1 LAALVVDGRLR
12 TSCCPSVA
20 HNHAR
25 AEAARPGAE
34 RHLGAL
40 RCKVLDSSRVTRRGA
55 EPRRCRV
62 ADLDG
67 DTEEADMTDDPNPE
81 PVRDLSARADM
92 AALLR
97 DVPVVKDIKDFAVP
111 GVFETDEELDD
122 FLNWYQAERQAN
134 LA

>member
-1 LAALVVDGRLR
+1 ML
-12 TSCCPSVA
+12 
-20 HNHAR
+20 N
-25 AEAARPGAE
+25 
-34 RHLGAL
+34 
-40 RCKVLDSSRVTRRGA
+40 SSRVTRRGA

-67 DTEEADMTDDPNPE
+67 ATEEADMTTDPNPE
-81 PVRDLSARADM
+81 LVRDLSARADI